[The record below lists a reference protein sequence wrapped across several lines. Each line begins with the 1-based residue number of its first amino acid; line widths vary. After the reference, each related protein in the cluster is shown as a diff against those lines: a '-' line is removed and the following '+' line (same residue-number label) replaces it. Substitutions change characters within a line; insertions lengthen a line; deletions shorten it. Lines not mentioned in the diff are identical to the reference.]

1 MNAWQ
6 CKLYS
11 SQMSYSGQ
19 PNKSKSKY
27 LNKQNARDAKT
38 FLNSSLL
45 TDVVTYD
52 SFYINVKRHI
62 NAKILVTM
70 I

>member
-1 MNAWQ
+1 
-6 CKLYS
+6 
-11 SQMSYSGQ
+11 
-19 PNKSKSKY
+19 

-45 TDVVTYD
+45 TDVVTSD
-52 SFYINVKRHI
+52 SFYINVKQHF
-62 NAKILVTM
+62 NAKILVSM